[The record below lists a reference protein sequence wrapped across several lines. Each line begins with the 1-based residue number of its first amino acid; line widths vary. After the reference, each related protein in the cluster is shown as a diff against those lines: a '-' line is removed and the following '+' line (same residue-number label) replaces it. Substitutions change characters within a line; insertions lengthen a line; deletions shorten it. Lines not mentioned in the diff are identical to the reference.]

1 MKMTRINFSKEL
13 YSKAAINKAL
23 TDFNNFL
30 EGKITEGQKDYEV
43 TIKIKH
49 GPEEQVKKEF
59 SNYVLGMTKEMS

>member
-1 MKMTRINFSKEL
+1 MKMARINFSKDL
-13 YSKAAINKAL
+13 YSKSAINKAL
-23 TDFNNFL
+23 ADFSDFL
-30 EGKITEGQKDYEV
+30 EGEITEGKDYEV